1 MTCRD
6 AIPLFSEYLEE
17 ILTGDVLADLE
28 RHLCDCA
35 PCVAYLNTLRRTRD
49 LVGQASRVEMP
60 EQMKAHL
67 RRFLLEHLQRQ
78 AQ

>member
-17 ILTGDVLADLE
+17 VLTGDVLADLE
-28 RHLCDCA
+28 GHLRDCA

-49 LVGQASRVEMP
+49 LVGQAGRVEMP
-60 EQMKAHL
+60 EEMKAHL

-78 AQ
+78 AK